1 MQKGEAMLNG
11 HHALITGA
19 GSGIGEDIARQLHAA
34 GAKVTLAGRRTEPLQ
49 KLAHELGENSFA
61 LGNFDVTSAAS
72 ISAGLAKARD
82 QFGAISILINNA
94 GQAPTAPFEKMN
106 DEQWDEIIAVNLTS
120 VFRLSRA
127 VLPDLK
133 HYGEGARLINIAST
147 AGLKGYSYVSGYCAA
162 KHGVI
167 GLTRALAQEL
177 AKTGITVNA
186 VCPGFTDT
194 PLIQQSIENIVN
206 KTGRS
211 PQEALATFTQTNPQ
225 GRLIQPREVA
235 NCVLWLV
242 SPASGSINGQ
252 AISVS
257 GGEI

>member
-1 MQKGEAMLNG
+1 MQKGEAMLSG

-19 GSGIGEDIARQLHAA
+19 GSGIGEEIARQLHAA
-34 GAKVTLAGRRTEPLQ
+34 GAKVTLAGRRREPLQ
-49 KLAHELGENSFA
+49 KLASELGSGSFA
-61 LGNFDVTSAAS
+61 LGEFDVTSSAA
-72 ISAGLAKARD
+72 IHAGLQIAHT
-82 QFGAISILINNA
+82 QFGAVSILVNNA
-94 GQAPTAPFEKMN
+94 GQAPTELFENMS
-106 DEQWDEIIAVNLTS
+106 DEQWEEIIAVNMTS

-133 HYGEGARLINIAST
+133 QHGKGARLINIAST
-147 AGLKGYSYVSGYCAA
+147 AGLKGYRYVSAYCAA

-194 PLIQQSIENIVN
+194 PLIQKSIEKIIH
-206 KTGRS
+206 KTGRTRE
-211 PQEALATFTQTNPQ
+211 EAVATLASTNPQ
-225 GRLIQPREVA
+225 GRLIQPSEVA
-235 NCVLWLV
+235 NSVLWLA
-242 SPASGSINGQ
+242 SPDSGSINGQ